1 MQAKNIKESRVQEC
15 PVAVCARRVQERC
28 NIKYSV
34 DLKNGYLSA
43 AYL

>member
-1 MQAKNIKESRVQEC
+1 MQAKNIKESRVQNMT
-15 PVAVCARRVQERC
+15 AYC

>member
-1 MQAKNIKESRVQEC
+1 MQAKNIKES
-15 PVAVCARRVQERC
+15 RVQERC